1 MRVRISYSVDLDDV
15 PGECARML
23 HDSLE
28 HVEEVREEISELIKQ
43 LDDDK
48 AQAWLTKDKINR
60 CREKLAKL
68 DTILAD
74 NDMIL
79 EGYFKAKEP
88 EVEDVS
94 EGWFGKSSG

>member
-15 PGECARML
+15 PLECARML
-23 HDSLE
+23 HDSIE
-28 HVEEVREEISELIKQ
+28 YIEEVREEISELIKQ

-48 AQAWLTKDKINR
+48 GQAWLAKDKIER
-60 CREKLAKL
+60 CRNKLAKL
-68 DTILAD
+68 DAILAD

-79 EGYFKAKEP
+79 EGYFSAKEP

-94 EGWFGKSSG
+94 EG

>member
-1 MRVRISYSVDLDDV
+1 MRVRISYSVDLEDV
-15 PGECARML
+15 PSECARML
-23 HDSLE
+23 HDSME
-28 HVEEVREEISELIKQ
+28 NVEEVREEISELVKQ

-48 AQAWLTKDKINR
+48 AQAWLVKDKIKR

-68 DTILAD
+68 DVILAD

-79 EGYFKAKEP
+79 EGYFSAKEP

-94 EGWFGKSSG
+94 EG

>member
-1 MRVRISYSVDLDDV
+1 MRVRISYSVDLEDV
-15 PGECARML
+15 PLECARML

-28 HVEEVREEISELIKQ
+28 HVAEVEEEINSLVRQ

-48 AQAWLTKDKINR
+48 AQLWLCKDKINR

-68 DTILAD
+68 DAILED
-74 NDMIL
+74 NNMIL
-79 EGYFKAKEP
+79 EGYFSAKEP

-94 EGWFGKSSG
+94 EG

>member
-1 MRVRISYSVDLDDV
+1 MRVRISYSVDLEDV
-15 PGECARML
+15 PSVCAGML

-48 AQAWLTKDKINR
+48 AIAWLVKDKIER
-60 CREKLAKL
+60 CRAKLAKL
-68 DTILAD
+68 DAALAD
-74 NDMIL
+74 NDLIL

-88 EVEDVS
+88 EAEDVS
-94 EGWFGKSSG
+94 EG

>member
-15 PGECARML
+15 PAECARML

-28 HVEEVREEISELIKQ
+28 HIEEIKEKVASIANEI
-43 LDDDK
+43 DDDK
-48 AQAWLTKDKINR
+48 VQAWLIKDKIER
-60 CREKLAKL
+60 CRNKLAKL
-68 DTILAD
+68 DSILAD

-94 EGWFGKSSG
+94 EGWFS